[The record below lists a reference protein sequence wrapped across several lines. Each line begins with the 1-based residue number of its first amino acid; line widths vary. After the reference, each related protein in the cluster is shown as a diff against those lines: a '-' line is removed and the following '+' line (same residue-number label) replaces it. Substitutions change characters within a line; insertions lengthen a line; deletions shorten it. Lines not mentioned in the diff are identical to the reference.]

1 MRRVLA
7 CSVVLIVLAGCG
19 GQDSPSASP
28 ASTTTVATSST
39 LPAPTPPYAVLTR
52 TETLIDTSR
61 VTPATGE
68 SPEKPSRTLQTTII
82 YPDAPGPFP
91 LIVFSHGL
99 TGTPDRHTE
108 MSSAW
113 ARAGY
118 VVAMPAFPL
127 TNASVPNGSANAG
140 DVKNQPGDVSFVIDR
155 MLSDNTTASSPLFGR
170 ILADRIGV
178 AGHSLGGA
186 TTYAV
191 AENDCCRDDRV
202 DAVIIMSGIRLV
214 DLDHEHLDRMP
225 PILMFHGDADPLL
238 NVSIADAIYPQLGTP
253 KWFVRL
259 LGAGHAP
266 AYENTPSPWDSVV
279 TATSTD
285 FWQAYL
291 PPTAGAPDP
300 AILARLRTDAVVDTI
315 STLQADPG

>member
-1 MRRVLA
+1 MLLV
-7 CSVVLIVLAGCG
+7 STGCG
-19 GQDSPSASP
+19 GSDSPSASGS
-28 ASTTTVATSST
+28 ASTTAAAAVTTTSEAPQPPFEVRTISET
-39 LPAPTPPYAVLTR
+39 LVDTTR
-52 TETLIDTSR
+52 T
-61 VTPATGE
+61 TPATAQQAE
-68 SPEKPSRTLQTTII
+68 LSSRTLVTTII
-82 YPDAPGPFP
+82 FPDSPGPFP

-113 ARAGY
+113 AQAGY

-127 TNASVPNGSANAG
+127 TNTSVPNASGNAG

-155 MLSDNTTASSPLFGR
+155 MLSDNADDASPLFGR

-178 AGHSLGGA
+178 AGHSLGAA

-202 DAVIIMSGIRLV
+202 DAVIIMSGVRLV

-238 NVSIADAIYPQLGTP
+238 NVSIADGIYPQLSSP

-266 AYENTPSPWDSVV
+266 AYENTPSPWDVVV
-279 TATSTD
+279 TAASTD

-291 PPTAGAPDP
+291 PGTKGPPDQ
-300 AILARLRTDAVVDTI
+300 AILERLRTDAVVDQI
-315 STLQADPG
+315 STLQSDPG